1 MGEIA
6 MPVKN
11 TKPPTKYCIFQ
22 MSLAGY
28 DVFIRKSGKKVM
40 KLDLFNNFCR
50 PGREKEM
57 ELIIDRQHPYFIFQK
72 REEKT

>member
-1 MGEIA
+1 
-6 MPVKN
+6 
-11 TKPPTKYCIFQ
+11 

-28 DVFIRKSGKKVM
+28 DVYIRLSGEKVM
-40 KLDLFNNFCR
+40 KLGLFNNFCR

-57 ELIIDRQHPYFIFQK
+57 ELIIDRQHPHFIFQK